1 MTALSDHIV
10 RSEPMEVHFAGF
22 RSTTQELQ
30 RAGWR
35 LAANED
41 FVSGRV
47 QLIARHEDAQLYLVA
62 DGVFHEYSMRGRLG
76 VREALPV
83 FVVRQVARALECARV
98 SLDFAPFRSIDAEP
112 RWEGLRPRR
121 IEDFALFGAP
131 LVKTEEIIIEPQ
143 SVQECLDII
152 RRLQA
157 PELAEIRK
165 RNAQRER
172 ALEATKFHAQILT
185 LAA

>member
-1 MTALSDHIV
+1 MERSDVIF

-22 RSTTQELQ
+22 QSTTTAMQ

-41 FVSGRV
+41 FQRGSI
-47 QLIARHEDAQLYLVA
+47 QLMARHEAAGLYLVA
-62 DGVFHEYSMRGRLG
+62 NEVGYRYGMRSRLG
-76 VREALPV
+76 AKEDLPI
-83 FVVRQVARALECARV
+83 FVVSRVARSLESVRLD
-98 SLDFAPFRSIDAEP
+98 LDFSVFKPVDATP
-112 RWEGLRPRR
+112 VVHKTRYQR

-131 LVKTEEIIIEPQ
+131 LVQTEEIIIEPQ

-152 RRLQA
+152 RKLQA

-165 RNAQRER
+165 RNATRER
-172 ALEATKFHAQILT
+172 ALEATKFHAQIMT

>member
-1 MTALSDHIV
+1 MARSDIIF

-22 RSTTQELQ
+22 RSTTYELQ
-30 RAGWR
+30 NAGWR
-35 LAANED
+35 LAVHED
-41 FVSGRV
+41 FHRCSV
-47 QLIARHEDAQLYLVA
+47 QLMARHEAAGLYLVA
-62 DGVFHEYSMRGRLG
+62 DDVGFSYMQRGMLG
-76 VREALPV
+76 VREELPV
-83 FVVRQVARALECARV
+83 FVVRQVAKSLEAARV
-98 SLDFAPFRSIDAEP
+98 NLDFSLFKPIDATP
-112 RWEGLRPRR
+112 TVHRVTYQR
-121 IEDFALFGAP
+121 IEDFALFGPP

-152 RRLQA
+152 RKLQA

>member
-1 MTALSDHIV
+1 MAPSDYIL

-22 RSTTQELQ
+22 KSTTHALQ

-41 FVSGRV
+41 FVRGTV
-47 QLIARHEDAQLYLVA
+47 QLLARHEAAQLYLVA
-62 DGVFHEYSMRGRLG
+62 DDVLHNYMARGRLG

-83 FVVRQVARALECARV
+83 FVVRQVARALECVRV
-98 SLDFAPFRSIDAEP
+98 SLDFAAFGPVDAEP
-112 RWEGLRPRR
+112 RWEEFKPRR

-152 RRLQA
+152 RKLQA

>member
-1 MTALSDHIV
+1 MALFEHIV
-10 RSEPMEVHFAGF
+10 RSEPMEIHFAGF
-22 RSTTQELQ
+22 RGTTYDLQ

-35 LAANED
+35 LAVHED
-41 FVSGRV
+41 FHRCTI
-47 QLIARHEDAQLYLVA
+47 QLMARHEGAQLYLVA
-62 DGVFHEYSMRGRLG
+62 DEARHNYKMRSTPG
-76 VREALPV
+76 VREDLPV
-83 FVVRQVARALECARV
+83 FVVRQVARALEMLRV
-98 SLDFAPFRSIDAEP
+98 SFDLASFGPVDAEP
-112 RWEGLRPRR
+112 RWEEFKPRR